1 MDIPFLL
8 FQTNLL
14 NSGLNQTVINATFSH
29 KVIKFYILFHL
40 KISFYGFFFPKVA
53 SLQRLNAAYTTFSRT
68 LLTGLYRLVGL
79 EAGIL
84 LVVNSSG
91 NRRNIICS

>member
-1 MDIPFLL
+1 MNIFAFSTQPTG
-8 FQTNLL
+8 QWTATR
-14 NSGLNQTVINATFSH
+14 GLNQTVVNATFSH
-29 KVIKFYILFHL
+29 TLHLISPQNFILRN
-40 KISFYGFFFPKVA
+40 FFPKVA

-84 LVVNSSG
+84 LVVNASG